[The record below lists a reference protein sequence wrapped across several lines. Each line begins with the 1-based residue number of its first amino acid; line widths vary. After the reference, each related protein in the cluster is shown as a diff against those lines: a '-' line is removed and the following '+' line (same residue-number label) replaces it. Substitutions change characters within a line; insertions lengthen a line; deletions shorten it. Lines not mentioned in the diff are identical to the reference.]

1 MSCLTYIDGRTGD
14 IIWRLGGKHN
24 DFHDLSAGAATNF
37 TWQHHVRFR
46 DNGTAITLFDNA
58 SRGEGAPR
66 LTSRGLYL
74 DLDTHLMT
82 VRLRH
87 EYWNPHPISSQS
99 QGSVQLLD
107 TGNVLLG
114 YGANAAWTEYTLA
127 GDVLCHV
134 HFGPASAFGAGNILS
149 YRVFKHAW
157 TGRPRTNPALA
168 LYRYEAAVSW
178 NGATEVATWV
188 LESSDTPNHDD
199 DDDESITFL
208 TAVPKSGFETII
220 PIPAHTSQDYLRV
233 LGLNAA
239 GQILGAT
246 AWMHWDPA
254 SEEVLLG
261 PGDTDNNDGS
271 SAIDVRAFLFFAVG
285 FSSAVVLAVCAWF
298 VRRRFGAREA
308 DREPGGW
315 KPVDEFNGDEDD
327 LSEGEVEGVEFSLL
341 GNERL
346 SRSDSRGDS
355 DGDDD

>member
-1 MSCLTYIDGRTGD
+1 MSCLTYIDGHTGN

-37 TWQHHVRFR
+37 TWQHHARFR

-74 DLDTHLMT
+74 DIDTHQMT
-82 VRLRH
+82 VRVRH

-134 HFGPASAFGAGNILS
+134 HFGPASTFGAGNILS

-157 TGRPRTNPALA
+157 TGRPRTSPDLA

-188 LESSDTPNHDD
+188 LQGSDTRDPTEE
-199 DDDESITFL
+199 DESITFL

-220 PIPAHTSQDYLRV
+220 SIPAHTSQDYLRV
-233 LGLNAA
+233 LALNAT
-239 GQILGAT
+239 GRILGAT
-246 AWMHWDPA
+246 AWMRWDPA
-254 SEEVLLG
+254 SEEVAVG
-261 PGDTDNNDGS
+261 PGDRDGDDGS
-271 SAIDVRAFLFFAVG
+271 SSIDVRAFLFFAVG
-285 FSSAVVLAVCAWF
+285 FSSAVLLAVCAWF
-298 VRRRFGAREA
+298 LRRRFGARET
-308 DREPGGW
+308 DRERGGW

-346 SRSDSRGDS
+346 SHSDSRREFDS
-355 DGDDD
+355 DD